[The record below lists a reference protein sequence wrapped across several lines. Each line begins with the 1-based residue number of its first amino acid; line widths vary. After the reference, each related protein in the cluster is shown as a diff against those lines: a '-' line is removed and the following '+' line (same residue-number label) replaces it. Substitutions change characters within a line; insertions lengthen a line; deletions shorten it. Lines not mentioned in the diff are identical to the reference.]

1 MGDSIVCDQIYLGK
15 GCPVSVSPRW
25 ITVYKKND
33 NMQEFVLF
41 HVRLSFYI
49 TRFKNITLYIFKMK
63 TLLPFFLFP
72 THRLNLFYV
81 FSFFSCKLDACLTD
95 RDTTQTHKNLI
106 VFVKYE
112 FVKTGTE
119 KQKQLFFQFNS
130 FVTPFST
137 KLVSQTE
144 SHPQCLHIDPDR
156 GNPCKRFQ
164 LLS

>member
-95 RDTTQTHKNLI
+95 RDTTQTHKNLSS
-106 VFVKYE
+106 
-112 FVKTGTE
+112 
-119 KQKQLFFQFNS
+119 L
-130 FVTPFST
+130 
-137 KLVSQTE
+137 
-144 SHPQCLHIDPDR
+144 
-156 GNPCKRFQ
+156 
-164 LLS
+164 